1 MTAPDTASGW
11 HVLGAGAIGGLWA
24 IRLAASGQAVTL
36 LSHHADSAGTRTL
49 HLQDGSRRQ
58 TLTLPQQR
66 SDQASGIRRLLVATK
81 SHVTASALTPF
92 LPRLTPGT
100 PVLLLQNGMGADD
113 WLAATRPDLI
123 LLTGISTDGVFRP
136 RPDELVLAG
145 QGETLVGARDPR
157 HSAVAGEW
165 ATRLSD
171 AGPGV
176 RHVEDIRRPRWNK
189 LAMNCAINPLTA
201 LYRCRNG
208 ELLEKP
214 EALATMRQVAAE
226 VAAVMNAEGLPT
238 DTETLFQAA
247 CDAARKTAANLSSMH
262 ADVAA
267 GRATEIRFLNG
278 HVVEVAARHGMA
290 VPVNAR
296 LLREV
301 LALAG

>member
-1 MTAPDTASGW
+1 MIAQDTSPGW

-36 LSHHADSAGTRTL
+36 LSHRTDSASTRTL

-81 SHVTASALTPF
+81 SHVTADALTPL
-92 LPRLTPGT
+92 LPRLAPDT

-113 WLAATRPDLI
+113 WLATARPDLV
-123 LLTGISTDGVFRP
+123 LLAGISTDGVFRP
-136 RPDELVLAG
+136 QPDELVLAG
-145 QGETLVGARDPR
+145 QGETLIGARDPR
-157 HSAVAGEW
+157 HNPVACEL
-165 ATRLSD
+165 AALLSG
-171 AGPGV
+171 AGHGV

-208 ELLEKP
+208 ELLENP

-226 VAAVMNAEGLPT
+226 VAAVMTAEGLPT
-238 DTETLFQAA
+238 DTETLFQSA
-247 CDAARKTAANLSSMH
+247 CAAARSTAANLSSMH

-278 HVVEVAARHGMA
+278 HVVDVASRHGLA
-290 VPVNAR
+290 APVNAR
-296 LLREV
+296 LLRDI
-301 LALAG
+301 LALTA